1 MMQTARRIEPPQK
14 LNRRSSYVNTPT
26 VAGVRII
33 LSGGDGH
40 VAWRHAQ
47 NQGTQVRKSG
57 LPHVVDRSYSS
68 RFLPHTS
75 CGWRGTKSAETSRY
89 LPNVLHATY
98 LTPQLRLYLRHDM
111 VGTRVR
117 YRLTPK
123 EMRVVALI
131 AQGCKNREIAVRLKT
146 TEQVIK
152 NYVRSIYDKIG
163 VGDRL
168 ELALFTIHHRVLAQ
182 AADEMGIILEA
193 EELLAVATAVA

>member
-1 MMQTARRIEPPQK
+1 
-14 LNRRSSYVNTPT
+14 
-26 VAGVRII
+26 
-33 LSGGDGH
+33 
-40 VAWRHAQ
+40 
-47 NQGTQVRKSG
+47 
-57 LPHVVDRSYSS
+57 
-68 RFLPHTS
+68 
-75 CGWRGTKSAETSRY
+75 
-89 LPNVLHATY
+89 
-98 LTPQLRLYLRHDM
+98 M